1 MYIRSN
7 LENRIEL
14 VSLIPRE
21 GDTLYNGEIPN
32 DFYSTFSRGKYL
44 FINGEIVANS
54 NWNEANEEL
63 ETMPQDVPHRAL
75 LIEAGIS
82 SIQELEGIQDL
93 TSLTGIGS
101 VKAQE
106 IKTYL
111 LTINNED

>member
-44 FINGEIVANS
+44 FINGEIIKNTS
-54 NWNEANEEL
+54 YGEASL
-63 ETMPQDVPHRAL
+63 PKDIPHRTI
-75 LIEAGIS
+75 LINAGIS
-82 SIQELEGIQDL
+82 SIKDLPEDL
-93 TSLTGIGS
+93 TTIGGIGKS
-101 VKAQE
+101 KADD
-106 IKTYL
+106 I
-111 LTINNED
+111 INYNK